1 MILFQYISKEY
12 QVSSFDL
19 ESFSGHKMIKK
30 VLRDEEFL
38 DLFCFIISKRL
49 IVIDDIEFKGENKTN
64 KAHPF
69 IPFQEIRYTS
79 YILNNIAYRIFQ
91 TKNTMKHFSAEFL
104 ENIKRAI
111 TGLYDRDKRLKI
123 NGENFWIVEKDMS
136 ERLDG
141 ASHDEVTQSISSS
154 LLVNIPHTIPFRL
167 RAKIFQNLI
176 KV

>member
-12 QVSSFDL
+12 QVQNFSL
-19 ESFSGHKMIKK
+19 ESPFSDTKILKK

-69 IPFQEIRYTS
+69 IPFKEIRYTA

-91 TKNTMKHFSAEFL
+91 NQSTMSNYSAEFL

-123 NGENFWIVEKDMS
+123 NGENFWIVEKDIA

-141 ASHDEVTQSISSS
+141 KSHDEVS
-154 LLVNIPHTIPFRL
+154 
-167 RAKIFQNLI
+167 
-176 KV
+176 